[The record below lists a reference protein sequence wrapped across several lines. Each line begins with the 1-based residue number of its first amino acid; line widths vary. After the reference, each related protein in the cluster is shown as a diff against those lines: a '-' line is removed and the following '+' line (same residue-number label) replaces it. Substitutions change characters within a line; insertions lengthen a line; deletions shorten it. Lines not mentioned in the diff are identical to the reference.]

1 MSSFLYKFLSLPIQG
16 ATTLPSK
23 LASNNELSF
32 ILLKLSLNV
41 SPRTYCK
48 SILSLAISVMGMTP
62 IKCIL
67 TTENVLRVIVQKVKD
82 TVSKLMIRTSDDRE
96 ITKTPIIFALE
107 KNLNENLI
115 KVLVAGAKTQDIVDL
130 VLYSK
135 SVVPICSYEDSN
147 PSKKRRLH

>member
-1 MSSFLYKFLSLPIQG
+1 
-16 ATTLPSK
+16 
-23 LASNNELSF
+23 
-32 ILLKLSLNV
+32 
-41 SPRTYCK
+41 
-48 SILSLAISVMGMTP
+48 MGMTP

-130 VLYSK
+130 VLYST
-135 SVVPICSYEDSN
+135 SVVSICSYEDSN